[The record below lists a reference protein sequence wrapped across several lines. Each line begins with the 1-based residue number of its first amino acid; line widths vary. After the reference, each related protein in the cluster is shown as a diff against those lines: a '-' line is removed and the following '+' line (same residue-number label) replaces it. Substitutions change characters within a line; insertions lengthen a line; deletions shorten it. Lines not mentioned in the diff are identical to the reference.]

1 MTLIRNVF
9 HLIRET
15 FAEYGRHK
23 CPRLG
28 ASLAFYT
35 LLSLAPLLL
44 IVIGLVGPLAG
55 ADNTRG
61 QVVDQFRELVGD
73 EGAKAVDG
81 MLDSTKSPSGGV
93 LSTVI
98 GLVVLVFS
106 AANLFIQLQDALNTV
121 WNVPDRPAKYLGI
134 WRTVKNYLLS
144 FSTVLGLGFLLLV
157 SLVLGA
163 GLSGMQKWVEGRI
176 GGGSWWLH
184 AANVLLSFA
193 LAAFLFA
200 FIYKVLPTARVSWRS
215 VLVGALVTAGL
226 FTLGKFLIGLYL
238 GQAAPGSAFGAAGSL
253 VVLLIWVYYSTQLLL
268 LGAEFTQIYATKFG
282 GGVKYRGAK
291 ADPAQTPAPLANRGG
306 VTTTPG

>member
-1 MTLIRNVF
+1 MAFIRNVF
-9 HLIRET
+9 HFIRET
-15 FAEYGRHK
+15 FSAFFRHK

-55 ADNTRG
+55 ADNARG
-61 QVVDQFRELVGD
+61 QVVAQFRDLVGPQ
-73 EGAKAVDG
+73 GAEAVDT
-81 MLDSTKSPSGGV
+81 MLDSTKSPSGGA

-106 AANLFIQLQDALNTV
+106 ATGLFIQLQDALNTV

-134 WRTVKNYLLS
+134 WRTVRNFLLS

-163 GLSGMQKWVEGRI
+163 GLSGMQKWLEARI
-176 GGGSWWLH
+176 GGGSWWLV

-193 LAAFLFA
+193 LATVLFA
-200 FIYKVLPTARVSWRS
+200 YIYKMLPAARVSWKS
-215 VLVGALVTAGL
+215 VWVGAVVTAAL

-253 VVLLIWVYYSTQLLL
+253 VVLLVWVYYSTQLLL
-268 LGAEFTQIYATKFG
+268 LGAEFTHVYATKFG
-282 GGVKYRGAK
+282 GGVTYERGEEGRWF
-291 ADPAQTPAPLANRGG
+291 RGR
-306 VTTTPG
+306 

>member
-1 MTLIRNVF
+1 MAFVRAVF

-15 FAEYGRHK
+15 FADYVKDK

-28 ASLAFYT
+28 AALAFYT

-55 ADNTRG
+55 ADNARG
-61 QVVDQFRELVGD
+61 QVVAQFRDLVGK
-73 EGAKAVDG
+73 EGAEAIDG
-81 MLDSTKSPSGGV
+81 MLDSTKSPSGGI

-98 GLVVLVFS
+98 GVALLVFS
-106 AANLFIQLQDALNTV
+106 ATGLFIQLQDALNTV
-121 WNVPDRPAKYLGI
+121 WDVPDPPAQYLGI
-134 WRTVKNYLLS
+134 RRTVRNHLLS

-163 GLSGMQKWVEGRI
+163 GLSGVQKWLEARI
-176 GGGSWWLH
+176 GGGSWWLG
-184 AANVLLSFA
+184 AGNVVLSFA
-193 LAAFLFA
+193 LATVLFA
-200 FIYKVLPTARVSWRS
+200 FIYKVLPAARVSWKS
-215 VLVGALVTAGL
+215 VWVGAVVTAAL

-268 LGAEFTQIYATKFG
+268 LGAEFTHLYARKYG
-282 GGVKYRGAK
+282 GGVTYRGVP
-291 ADPAQTPAPLANRGG
+291 ADGTKPPPAPTPAVAAA
-306 VTTTPG
+306 

>member
-1 MTLIRNVF
+1 MMFVRNVF

-15 FAEYGRHK
+15 FSEYSRHK

-44 IVIGLVGPLAG
+44 MVIGLVGPLAG
-55 ADNTRG
+55 ADNARG
-61 QVVDQFRELVGD
+61 QVVSQFSDLVGPQ
-73 EGAKAVDG
+73 GAEAVNT
-81 MLDSTKSPSGGV
+81 MLDSTKSPSGGA

-106 AANLFIQLQDALNTV
+106 ATGLFVQLQDALNTV

-134 WRTVKNYLLS
+134 WRTVRNQLLS

-163 GLSGMQKWVEGRI
+163 GLSGIQKWLEGRI
-176 GGGSWWLH
+176 GGGSWWLE
-184 AANVLLSFA
+184 AANVLLSFT
-193 LAAFLFA
+193 LATVLFA
-200 FIYKVLPTARVSWRS
+200 FIYKVLPAARVSWRS
-215 VLVGALVTAGL
+215 VLIGAVVTAAL

-253 VVLLIWVYYSTQLLL
+253 VVLLVWVYYSTQLLL
-268 LGAEFTQIYATKFG
+268 LGAEFTQVYATKFG
-282 GGVKYRGAK
+282 GGVTYRGAK
-291 ADPAQTPAPLANRGG
+291 PAVAPVVSGPVSAA
-306 VTTTPG
+306 TA